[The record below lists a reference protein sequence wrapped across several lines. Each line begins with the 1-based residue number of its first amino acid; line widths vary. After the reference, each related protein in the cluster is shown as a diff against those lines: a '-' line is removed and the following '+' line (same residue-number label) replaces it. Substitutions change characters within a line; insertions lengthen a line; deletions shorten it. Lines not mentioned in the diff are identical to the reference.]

1 MIDQDL
7 VTYLIGL
14 STGAGNRVHTGNIPE
29 NSALPAIVINRL
41 PGTRPRTTNNSKLAA
56 RTPLSIGVIAKD
68 YASAMPLAVAIRDGL
83 DGLANA
89 VMTDTRVHSCRCT
102 SELTYFE
109 EVDGDKTLRA
119 ISQDFFFVHS
129 EI

>member
-7 VTYLIGL
+7 VTYLAAL
-14 STGAGNRVHTGNIPE
+14 STGALARVHTGNIPQD
-29 NSALPAIVINRL
+29 SQLPAIVLNRL
-41 PGTRPRTTNNSKLAA
+41 PGTRPRTTNNTKLAA
-56 RTPLSIGVIAKD
+56 RTPFSIGVIAKD
-68 YASAMPLAVAIRDGL
+68 FGTAMPIVNAIRDGL
-83 DGLANA
+83 DGLANE
-89 VMTDTRVHSCRCT
+89 VLTDTRVHSCRCT